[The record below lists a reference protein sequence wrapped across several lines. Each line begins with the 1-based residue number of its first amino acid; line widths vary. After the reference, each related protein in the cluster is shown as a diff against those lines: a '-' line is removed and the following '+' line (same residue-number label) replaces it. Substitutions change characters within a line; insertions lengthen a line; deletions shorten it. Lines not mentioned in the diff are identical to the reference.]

1 MGATAAGVVIKG
13 NTFIVT
19 GGASGLGLAAA
30 TRLAAEGG
38 KVALWDSNAD
48 AGDEAVK
55 EIGADRAAFF
65 EADVTS
71 EESIK
76 KALVAT
82 AERFTSIRGVVNCA
96 GVAAAALTVGRKDKA
111 PHDMEM
117 YNRVISINLSGT
129 SMFVGWCVAR
139 APVAPCVAVS
149 SPSRVSDDGRDNDT
163 HAHAR

>member
-19 GGASGLGLAAA
+19 GGASGLGFAAA

-129 SMFVGWCVAR
+129 FNVCRLVRGARTRGSLCCCFIALTCV
-139 APVAPCVAVS
+139 
-149 SPSRVSDDGRDNDT
+149 
-163 HAHAR
+163 